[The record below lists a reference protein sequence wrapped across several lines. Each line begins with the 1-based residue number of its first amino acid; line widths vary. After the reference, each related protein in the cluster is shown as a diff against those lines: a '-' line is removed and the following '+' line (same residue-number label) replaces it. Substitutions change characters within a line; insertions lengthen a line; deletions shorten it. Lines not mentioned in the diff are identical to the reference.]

1 MVGVVVIVVL
11 VMDVVERRLGQGD
24 LSRRCWRV
32 KRRSIG
38 IVLLL
43 RVMQI
48 RLLDNRAHVDI
59 FKQPCD
65 RLMTKPVI
73 RYYKAKLFEVVI

>member
-1 MVGVVVIVVL
+1 MDLTTAWVKGEEDILMVGVVVIVVL

-59 FKQPCD
+59 F
-65 RLMTKPVI
+65 
-73 RYYKAKLFEVVI
+73 